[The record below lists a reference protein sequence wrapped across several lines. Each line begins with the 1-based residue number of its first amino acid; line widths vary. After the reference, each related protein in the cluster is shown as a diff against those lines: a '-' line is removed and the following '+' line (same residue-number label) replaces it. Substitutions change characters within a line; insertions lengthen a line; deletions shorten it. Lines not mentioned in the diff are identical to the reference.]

1 MDHAGECRKRREQLG
16 LTIEGL
22 ARLCGLKPELVGA
35 YETGKHSASH
45 SMRREIFL
53 ALQSLE
59 TIRTMLPD
67 FRPEDPRQA
76 AEKLDRFY
84 RGDFAGHKR
93 DPREWNLTNRELKL
107 SGEAVD

>member
-1 MDHAGECRKRREQLG
+1 MG

-22 ARLCGLKPELVGA
+22 ARLCGLKPDLVGA
-35 YETGKHSASH
+35 YEAGKHSASH

-59 TIRTMLPD
+59 TIRAMLPD

-76 AEKLDRFY
+76 AVQLDSAFQLRATVAILRMRKAT
-84 RGDFAGHKR
+84 RGPEFD
-93 DPREWNLTNRELKL
+93 E
-107 SGEAVD
+107 